1 MDRYDVTEKSASGEE
16 LGRGTYGVVYRAR
29 DRETG
34 NTVALK
40 KIKLEVDDEGIP
52 STTLREIAVLKQLVH
67 PNVVGLYD
75 VLQNNGRLYLV
86 FEYLDYDLKK
96 FMDRHKRPLDPHVV
110 MSFTYQLLLGL
121 EYCHVRGVMHRD
133 LKPQN
138 LLVNNEG
145 YIKLADFGLA
155 RAFIPPIRPYTHEVV
170 TLWYRA
176 PEILLGSRTYGL
188 PVDIW
193 SAGTIFA
200 EMINKRALIP
210 GDSEIDEIFK
220 IFMLR
225 GTPDEESWPGVTA
238 LEDWND
244 SFPVW
249 PPLRLESR
257 MKEVSDEGLDLLD
270 QMLQLNPMDRISARQ
285 ALRHPYFDPI
295 HEMQEL
301 GDDG

>member
-1 MDRYDVTEKSASGEE
+1 M
-16 LGRGTYGVVYRAR
+16 
-29 DRETG
+29 
-34 NTVALK
+34 
-40 KIKLEVDDEGIP
+40 DDEGIP
-52 STTLREIAVLKQLVH
+52 STTLREIAVLKQLIH
-67 PNVVGLYD
+67 PNVVGFAVFLSLFSFLALIFDFDGLYSLYD

-96 FMDRHKRPLDPHVV
+96 FMDRHKRPLEPHVV
-110 MSFTYQLLLGL
+110 MVCLFLLFLLSPFLNDACLCPLQSFTYQILLGL

-193 SAGTIFA
+193 SVGTIFA
-200 EMINKRALIP
+200 EMVNKRALIP

-225 GTPDEESWPGVTA
+225 GTPDEESWPGVTS
-238 LEDWND
+238 LEAWNE

-257 MKEVSDEGLDLLD
+257 MKEISEEGLDLLD
-270 QMLQLNPMDRISARQ
+270 QMMQLNPMDRISARQ
-285 ALRHPYFDPI
+285 ALRHPYFDQI
-295 HEMQEL
+295 HELQEF
-301 GDDG
+301 GEEV